1 MLYVNDTSIKKTIY
15 NSYKIDKEL
24 KDLSSTIN
32 QHNPAGI
39 YKTLNILL
47 KGT

>member
-1 MLYVNDTSIKKTIY
+1 MSMTLQYKRQYITAI
-15 NSYKIDKEL
+15 KIDKEL
-24 KDLSSTIN
+24 KNLSSTIN

-39 YKTLNILL
+39 YKTLHIIL